1 MRKTSFLLFIA
12 GMASLAQESRMLLIK
27 SLSGTLAS
35 GMEFRFKVMTV
46 ALRGDFDGSHVSGVK
61 VSDSESAVHRFVVDG
76 VHRQYF
82 GYDISGEPASV
93 AGQYRVTISPLTMNP
108 KDLPEPF
115 RVFPKG
121 PLTPV
126 LLPKYPAPQIVSEG
140 DTVELDLLV
149 SPDGKQKVSDYIQVG
164 MKPEPLAATN
174 TQQPKGYTLDDGPV
188 NFDFENDATVWVNG
202 EKYPGSYGSET
213 KPGATVWFYYPGQGR
228 YILSLVPHE
237 GFSQT
242 GAVRDNVISFQGDAQ
257 QFEIRTMK
265 LIVGGSHGAWNLYVL
280 HDPTYQPQEA
290 AQVRFATDRLENL
303 LPKR

>member
-1 MRKTSFLLFIA
+1 MRKTSFFLVISA
-12 GMASLAQESRMLLIK
+12 WSTLAQQRPGTFMSHGF
-27 SLSGTLAS
+27 SGSNNIELRLAVVAKPPDANLATLMS
-35 GMEFRFKVMTV
+35 
-46 ALRGDFDGSHVSGVK
+46 VSGIA
-61 VSDSESAVHRFVVDG
+61 SADSGNGASRFVIDE

-82 GYDISGEPASV
+82 GYDISAEATSV
-93 AGQYRVTISPLTMNP
+93 AGQYRVTIAPLTWTP
-108 KDLPEPF
+108 KEQ
-115 RVFPKG
+115 G
-121 PLTPV
+121 LTPV
-126 LLPKYPAPQIVSEG
+126 LLPKYPEPQLVNES
-140 DTVELDLLV
+140 DTIELDLLV

-228 YILSLVPHE
+228 YVLSLVSHD
-237 GFSQT
+237 GFSKA
-242 GAVRDNVISFQGDAQ
+242 GDIRDNVISFQGEGQ

-265 LIVGGSHGAWNLYVL
+265 LIVGSFTGAWNLYVL
-280 HDPTYQPQEA
+280 HDPTFQPKEA
-290 AQVRFATDRLENL
+290 GSVQFATDRLENL